1 MQLPVFKNKQQLIKN
16 NWFNYL
22 SYVYG
27 YIPDTSFPID
37 INQFDILYTN
47 LIDKFDIELKDKCIQ
62 NNNYK
67 PCFHICPTKT
77 KQLYGNM
84 SNVLDIKH
92 TIWIYHEPPYKP
104 IPKNTNVEVTHVTNA
119 FPGQENLERV
129 GSWMYK
135 ATGSGIFFNTGRT
148 ISFQDHS
155 EAARYFLDKEFTCP
169 IREECGNFFQSLFQ
183 TAKRKGYDS
192 IQFLGHKD
200 MRCGNTAIEI
210 VDLHGTGDYACGN
223 KYKLNIKSGWDG
235 VDQCKCD
242 NNKKSMNCE
251 VDKNMVG
258 GFNLYIQDSNTLS
271 YYINLAYYHK
281 QTTFNYII
289 SILIYV
295 CLLLF
300 IYYLITY
307 KIKKTYINQNLL
319 FIIIVIV
326 SIPLYKHIVTNL
338 N

>member
-1 MQLPVFKNKQQLIKN
+1 MQLPVFKNKQQLKQT

-22 SYVYG
+22 SYIYG
-27 YIPDTSFPID
+27 DIPDTSFPID

-67 PCFHICPTKT
+67 PCFHICPTKN

-84 SNVLDIKH
+84 SNVLDMKH

-119 FPGQENLERV
+119 FPSQEDLEIV

-135 ATGSGIFFNTGRT
+135 ATGSGMFFNTGKT

-155 EAARYFLDKEFTCP
+155 EAARYFLDKDFTCP
-169 IREECGNFFQSLFQ
+169 IREECGDFFQSLFQ
-183 TAKRKGYDS
+183 TAKHNGYDS
-192 IQFLGHKD
+192 IQFLGHQD

-210 VDLHGTGDYACGN
+210 VDLHGIGDFACGN
-223 KYKLNIKSGWDG
+223 KKKLNITSGWKG
-235 VDQCKCD
+235 VNRCKCD
-242 NNKKSMNCE
+242 NKKKSMNCK
-251 VDKNMVG
+251 VNQNMIG
-258 GFNLYIQDSNTLS
+258 GIDLYKIKPYDWITYFNM
-271 YYINLAYYHK
+271 AYYHK
-281 QTTFNYII
+281 QTAFNYILSFLI
-289 SILIYV
+289 YICILI
-295 CLLLF
+295 F
-300 IYYLITY
+300 IYVLITY
-307 KIKKTYINQNLL
+307 KIKYTYKYLL
-319 FIIIVIV
+319 FILIMIG
-326 SIPLYKHIVTNL
+326 SIPLYIYIINNL